1 VVTNPKSLKRPLSD
15 YKEDEEF
22 PVKVVFGTDTLTVML
37 EGSETIKYLKSKI
50 FEKFNIEANN
60 QRLLSNGR
68 LLDKE
73 DTSVSDYY
81 ITKHSVIR
89 VLLNKH
95 VSKTLTLKL
104 KYNNILTDIE
114 VDAMTTVLNVKKL
127 FRKMNLTPPNND
139 IILQYDFGFLGPED
153 LEDVRALS
161 VYNIKNG
168 AILTVT
174 LQPHREER
182 EIQPIPHTIMF
193 DFLDDRET
201 EDDKESMFE
210 IKPTVTDDTEYD
222 RETED
227 AKESMFEIKPTV
239 TEETEDETVDDR
251 DTEEFKESMFEIK
264 PTVTDDTED
273 DRDTEDF
280 NESMFEIKPTVTEET
295 EDETVDDRDTEEFKE
310 SMFEIKPTVTDD
322 TEAATDNN
330 NRMLFEDI
338 LTGSEAESANSL
350 LLASIEP
357 TLEDFFD
364 DEEDS
369 IVLNRERFRPNPL
382 ELSTDMTLNI
392 KSMMSAPFK
401 LEFEH
406 LKHDRVSDLKN
417 LIGIQTGLDAS
428 LQSLLFKSKVLLD
441 DQIIDELGIRDG
453 SLINLVLN
461 LRSGFSLI

>member
-1 VVTNPKSLKRPLSD
+1 
-15 YKEDEEF
+15 
-22 PVKVVFGTDTLTVML
+22 
-37 EGSETIKYLKSKI
+37 
-50 FEKFNIEANN
+50 
-60 QRLLSNGR
+60 
-68 LLDKE
+68 
-73 DTSVSDYY
+73 
-81 ITKHSVIR
+81 
-89 VLLNKH
+89 
-95 VSKTLTLKL
+95 
-104 KYNNILTDIE
+104 
-114 VDAMTTVLNVKKL
+114 MTTVLNVKKL

-227 AKESMFEIKPTV
+227 A
-239 TEETEDETVDDR
+239 
-251 DTEEFKESMFEIK
+251 
-264 PTVTDDTED
+264 
-273 DRDTEDF
+273 